1 MTIKE
6 IIKEKFEEETGY
18 KMSDYVQKYVSINL
32 KKYGNK
38 ITIRALAVTTEVF
51 KSGAF
56 SNPYDF
62 VKYFNATARN
72 MKYQEEQ
79 EEWEEI

>member
-1 MTIKE
+1 M
-6 IIKEKFEEETGY
+6 
-18 KMSDYVQKYVSINL
+18 L
-32 KKYGNK
+32 KKYVDINLEKYGK
-38 ITIRALAVTTEVF
+38 EIMIQALLVTIEVF

-56 SNPYDF
+56 IKPQDF

>member
-1 MTIKE
+1 MIQALLVTI
-6 IIKEKFEEETGY
+6 
-18 KMSDYVQKYVSINL
+18 
-32 KKYGNK
+32 
-38 ITIRALAVTTEVF
+38 EVF

-56 SNPYDF
+56 IKPQDF